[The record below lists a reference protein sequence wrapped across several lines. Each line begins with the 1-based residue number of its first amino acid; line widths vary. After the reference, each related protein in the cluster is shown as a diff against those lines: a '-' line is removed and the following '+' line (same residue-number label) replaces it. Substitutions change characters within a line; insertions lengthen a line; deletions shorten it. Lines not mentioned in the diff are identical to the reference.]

1 MYMYAFLA
9 IELFTR
15 VYIYMAYCQNLNSI
29 LQKESVNRLHNNNQE
44 VTFSQLMNLPDFFY
58 LTRYPSEAKMLFHTL
73 KNRCFVVCQK

>member
-1 MYMYAFLA
+1 MYAFLA

-15 VYIYMAYCQNLNSI
+15 IYIYGILPEPEFNLTEGI
-29 LQKESVNRLHNNNQE
+29 VNRLHNNNQE